1 MSEEKTYWM
10 PEVLPSPTEEYNES
24 QRTKSYLTP
33 DGEEKRHPGWTY
45 ENQALVDDDYLLKN
59 EGYRRLI
66 DNYPSE
72 VDDANHI
79 IERTDLS
86 QWIGTSTTVTVKY
99 DVFQIR
105 EASYPSVLA
114 FDKTCE
120 DNDVSEWTVDRVNM
134 VMTKTYT
141 VVDLTPEELAIKK
154 ESTWAAVRE
163 HRNRRL
169 QESDVILLKGLEDGR
184 TISEEVKT
192 YRQALRDFPS
202 TITDITTIDGP
213 TTRVEDDAI
222 WPSKPAESNYYV

>member
-1 MSEEKTYWM
+1 
-10 PEVLPSPTEEYNES
+10 
-24 QRTKSYLTP
+24 
-33 DGEEKRHPGWTY
+33 
-45 ENQALVDDDYLLKN
+45 
-59 EGYRRLI
+59 
-66 DNYPSE
+66 
-72 VDDANHI
+72 
-79 IERTDLS
+79 
-86 QWIGTSTTVTVKY
+86 
-99 DVFQIR
+99 
-105 EASYPSVLA
+105 
-114 FDKTCE
+114 
-120 DNDVSEWTVDRVNM
+120 M